1 VLCSAQEALLLVIV
15 RLQGLLYR
23 ERAQTLPEYALM
35 VSLIA
40 VAVTLVALIGFR
52 GEIIQAFNSATPCFD
67 GDC

>member
-1 VLCSAQEALLLVIV
+1 MLCSAQEAFLRFVV

-35 VSLIA
+35 ISLIA
-40 VAVTLVALIGFR
+40 VAVTVVALIGFR
-52 GEIIQAFNSATPCFD
+52 TEIIEGFNSATPCFD